1 MGTGNAATRLPA
13 SMDVGAGAGTGCNG
27 RRASAG
33 REGGRANAGHNGRRD
48 DGAVSNRV
56 IGRWVMGRRG
66 DGAMGNKAMGRS
78 CGLVCHFAAVG
89 KARCHFSGVLW
100 TRIAKIGISADD

>member
-13 SMDVGAGAGTGCNG
+13 SMDVGAGTGTGCNG

-48 DGAVSNRV
+48 DGAELRPRLPFRCRRKGPMPLFGRPVDKNCENRYFC
-56 IGRWVMGRRG
+56 RRLRPKI
-66 DGAMGNKAMGRS
+66 AASKKAILRN
-78 CGLVCHFAAVG
+78 
-89 KARCHFSGVLW
+89 R
-100 TRIAKIGISADD
+100 R

>member
-13 SMDVGAGAGTGCNG
+13 SMDVGAGTGTGCNG

-48 DGAVSNRV
+48 DGAL
-56 IGRWVMGRRG
+56 G
-66 DGAMGNKAMGRS
+66 DGALGNRAMGRS

-100 TRIAKIGISADD
+100 TKIAKIGISADD